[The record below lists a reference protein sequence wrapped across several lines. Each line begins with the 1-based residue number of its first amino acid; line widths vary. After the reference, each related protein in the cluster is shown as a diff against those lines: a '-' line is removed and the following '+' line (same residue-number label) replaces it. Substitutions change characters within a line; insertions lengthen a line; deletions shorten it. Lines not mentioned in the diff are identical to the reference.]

1 MNIMIAETEPDNAAL
16 SAAFTLENPE
26 TLKNPETFEMLEHV
40 FDDFH
45 WEEFRVGDYLIWL
58 NGGLHCEMNWQYGF
72 QYQPRKGQ
80 HGPMSGPLFEQPSPK
95 IPADFDEVKALA
107 IEMVLL
113 DGQDPH
119 LSARFHRF

>member
-1 MNIMIAETEPDNAAL
+1 MKIMIAETEPDYAAL
-16 SAAFTLENPE
+16 NAPFNALFNLEAPE
-26 TLKNPETFEMLEHV
+26 L
-40 FDDFH
+40 DSSDFH

-80 HGPMSGPLFEQPSPK
+80 HGQMSGPLFEHPSPRN
-95 IPADFDEVKALA
+95 PADFDEVKALA

>member
-1 MNIMIAETEPDNAAL
+1 MNVMIAETKPDIAVL
-16 SAAFTLENPE
+16 SAPFALENPE
-26 TLKNPETFEMLEHV
+26 NLELFELV

-45 WEEFRVGDYLIWL
+45 WEEFRIGDYLIWL
-58 NGGLHCEMNWQYGF
+58 SGGLRCEMNWQYGF
-72 QYQPRKGQ
+72 QYRPRKGQ
-80 HGPMSGPLFEQPSPK
+80 HGPMSGPLFEPPFEPPSPK

-113 DGQDPH
+113 DGRDPH

>member
-1 MNIMIAETEPDNAAL
+1 MKIMIAETEPDYAAL
-16 SAAFTLENPE
+16 NAPFNALFHLEAPE
-26 TLKNPETFEMLEHV
+26 L
-40 FDDFH
+40 DSSDFH

-80 HGPMSGPLFEQPSPK
+80 HGQMSGPLFEHPSPRN
-95 IPADFDEVKALA
+95 PADFDEVKALA